1 MFILF
6 NRTEWFPIYD
16 FIFYVFYI
24 MNSEIVEDIE
34 VLEALKDT
42 GSDTENQCIQKEKKP
57 RSEKQIIAFQK
68 FLDTRNKNRADRKLL
83 KEQEMEKEKQETES
97 KILKKAISIKKKQI
111 KKELVLDDISDDE
124 TPFEELKKK
133 IIKSQMKQ
141 KAVLHVKPVMPLVP
155 VRPPLI
161 YM

>member
-1 MFILF
+1 MENQI
-6 NRTEWFPIYD
+6 I
-16 FIFYVFYI
+16 
-24 MNSEIVEDIE
+24 EDIE

-42 GSDTENQCIQKEKKP
+42 GSDSENQCIQKEKKP

-68 FLDTRNKNRADRKLL
+68 VLDTRNKNRADRKLL

-141 KAVLHVKPVMPLVP
+141 KAVLPVKPVMP
-155 VRPPLI
+155 RPPLI

>member
-1 MFILF
+1 M
-6 NRTEWFPIYD
+6 
-16 FIFYVFYI
+16 
-24 MNSEIVEDIE
+24 
-34 VLEALKDT
+34 KDT
-42 GSDTENQCIQKEKKP
+42 GSDTDNQCIQKEKKP
-57 RSEKQIIAFQK
+57 RSEKQIIAFQRI
-68 FLDTRNKNRADRKLL
+68 LDTRNKNRADRKLL

-141 KAVLHVKPVMPLVP
+141 KAVLPVKPVVP

>member
-1 MFILF
+1 
-6 NRTEWFPIYD
+6 
-16 FIFYVFYI
+16 

-68 FLDTRNKNRADRKLL
+68 VLDTRNKNREDRKLL
-83 KEQEMEKEKQETES
+83 REQEIARDKEENEA
-97 KILKKAISIKKKQI
+97 KIMKKAVSIKKKQI
-111 KKELVLDDISDDE
+111 KKQLVLDDISDDDE
-124 TPFEELKKK
+124 PIEEIKKK
-133 IIKSQMKQ
+133 IVKSEIKK
-141 KAVLHVKPVMPLVP
+141 KAASIPVAIVP
-155 VRPPLI
+155 VRPTVI